1 MSVTKAARRYAQS
14 LLDVANEQKATKQVL
29 DDCTLIAETVGGS
42 RELQLFLKS
51 PIIKSDKKLAAL
63 NELFFKKISSLSQ
76 AFIDIIVRKNR
87 VEALGAIATEFIQ
100 AYKEQAGIIDVSVE
114 SASVLSKSEL
124 EALKKSLEAKTGKTV
139 LLHASENKKLIGGLT
154 VKVKDTVT
162 DGSVKHKLESLHAL
176 FQNSAF

>member
-63 NELFFKKISSLSQ
+63 NELFFKKNQLVISSVYRHHCSQ
-76 AFIDIIVRKNR
+76 KQGRSPWR
-87 VEALGAIATEFIQ
+87 
-100 AYKEQAGIIDVSVE
+100 YRYGIYS
-114 SASVLSKSEL
+114 
-124 EALKKSLEAKTGKTV
+124 
-139 LLHASENKKLIGGLT
+139 GLQRT
-154 VKVKDTVT
+154 SRNHRCFRRICFRIKQIR
-162 DGSVKHKLESLHAL
+162 A
-176 FQNSAF
+176 